1 VGFDDNPLRVV
12 EPLGAN
18 PFIWSPLL
26 SPPVMKIRFVVPSIA
41 ISFTRKPNSN
51 IKHLFLSGVNV
62 NPRCYAVVH
71 DVELEVRSVLKVK
84 NSVQ

>member
-1 VGFDDNPLRVV
+1 
-12 EPLGAN
+12 
-18 PFIWSPLL
+18 
-26 SPPVMKIRFVVPSIA
+26 MKIRFVVPSIA

-71 DVELEVRSVLKVK
+71 DVELEVRWVLEVN